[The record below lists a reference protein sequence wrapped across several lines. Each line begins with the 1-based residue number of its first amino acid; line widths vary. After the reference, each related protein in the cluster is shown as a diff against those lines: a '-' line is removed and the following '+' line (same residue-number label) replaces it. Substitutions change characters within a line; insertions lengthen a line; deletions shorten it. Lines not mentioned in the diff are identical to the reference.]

1 MSHYEVPQQIIQLL
15 EPQFTMDMDGD
26 TVVLSKRFGTTTL
39 SVRGC
44 QPGRSCISVVAQGGS
59 KIPLMETYRFPS
71 NDISGIC
78 ACLRELIKRY
88 NKKEEH

>member
-1 MSHYEVPQQIIQLL
+1 MNHYEVPQQIIQLL

-26 TVVLSKRFGTTTL
+26 TVVLSKRIGTTTL
-39 SVRGC
+39 FVRGC
-44 QPGRSCISVVAQGGS
+44 QPGRSCVSIVVQGGS
-59 KIPLMETYRFPS
+59 KVPLMETYRFPN

-78 ACLRELIKRY
+78 AYLRELIKRY